1 MNVTYVIYRRST
13 PMGDPIDG
21 AMFNKCDPVRLGI
34 SSSVS
39 VENTFFVLIVKNFNK
54 LAQILLK
61 IQVHEHVGLLEYM
74 YMYY

>member
-13 PMGDPIDG
+13 PMGDPIDGAMFNPIDG

-39 VENTFFVLIVKNFNK
+39 VENNLFCTHCKKFQ
-54 LAQILLK
+54 QISTNNIK
-61 IQVHEHVGLLEYM
+61 DTST
-74 YMYY
+74 

>member
-13 PMGDPIDG
+13 PMGDAIDG

-39 VENTFFVLIVKNFNK
+39 VENNLFCTDCKKFQ
-54 LAQILLK
+54 QISTN
-61 IQVHEHVGLLEYM
+61 
-74 YMYY
+74 

>member
-13 PMGDPIDG
+13 PMGNPIDG

-39 VENTFFVLIVKNFNK
+39 VENNLFCTHCKKFQ
-54 LAQILLK
+54 QISTNNIK
-61 IQVHEHVGLLEYM
+61 DTST
-74 YMYY
+74 